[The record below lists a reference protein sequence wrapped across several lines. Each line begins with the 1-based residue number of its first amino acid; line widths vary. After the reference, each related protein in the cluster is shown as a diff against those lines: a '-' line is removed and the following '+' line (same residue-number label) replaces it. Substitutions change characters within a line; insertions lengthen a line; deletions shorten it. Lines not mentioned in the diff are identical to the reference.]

1 MRARY
6 PDAEGFVDRDGLRIG
21 YEVFGDGEP
30 TILLMPTWTII
41 HSRFWKMQV
50 PYLSRRHRVITYDGP
65 GNGRSDRSTDPER
78 YRAEEYAKDAAA
90 VLDACGVDRVVLV
103 GLSLGAQYGARFAW
117 MFPERAAGLV
127 MIGPSWTW
135 ASVCRNDRLS
145 SKGST
150 SLQAKIHMG
159 GRSTTFPTG
168 TPTTPISPSSSSPSV
183 SPSPTPPSLGR
194 MRWVG
199 HRRRVPRSSKPRP
212 GPRSQSRRTGRCWP
226 G

>member
-65 GNGRSDRSTDPER
+65 GNGRSERSTDPER

-90 VLDACGVDRVVLV
+90 VLDACGADRVVLV

-127 MIGPSWTW
+127 MIGPSL
-135 ASVCRNDRLS
+135 DL
-145 SKGST
+145 GIG
-150 SLQAKIHMG
+150 LPE
-159 GRSTTFPTG
+159 TTG
-168 TPTTPISPSSSSPSV
+168 C
-183 SPSPTPPSLGR
+183 LR
-194 MRWVG
+194 
-199 HRRRVPRSSKPRP
+199 
-212 GPRSQSRRTGRCWP
+212 
-226 G
+226 